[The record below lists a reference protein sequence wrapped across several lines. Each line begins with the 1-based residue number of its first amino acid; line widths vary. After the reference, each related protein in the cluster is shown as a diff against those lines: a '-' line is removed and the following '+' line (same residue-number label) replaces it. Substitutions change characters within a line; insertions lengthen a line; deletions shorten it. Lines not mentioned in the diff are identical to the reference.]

1 MTTYRLRLLARRIL
15 GCIAL
20 FAPLPVLGVEA
31 RAQTRG
37 GTITGMVRDSV
48 SVPIASADI
57 MLRPGGQRTRTDSAG
72 RFTFTGLDPNSYT
85 VVARKVGFL
94 PETWDVKLAG
104 SSRMDITIVL
114 GRQIPTL
121 DTMVTRAS
129 RDCPQFSYEAFLCR
143 RGWQGGIFLDDAAI
157 TDQDVIYVGQLFHD
171 MPVFRVDFHL
181 DTDGRAY
188 TLRTTRSWGCIKTLV
203 NGHPYG
209 IPPRYTSSLIAL
221 EVYPRGDR
229 VPRELERYT
238 MPDSGITKS
247 GPCTLIV
254 YWTDQSPRPPKG
266 GRVPPA

>member
-1 MTTYRLRLLARRIL
+1 MNTAHYRLMATRIL
-15 GCIAL
+15 GWTGLLVLLLAL
-20 FAPLPVLGVEA
+20 RTEA
-31 RAQTRG
+31 QQQTRG
-37 GTITGMVRDSV
+37 GTITGFVRDS
-48 SVPIASADI
+48 ASAPVVGADI
-57 MLRPGGQRTRTDSAG
+57 MLRPSAQRTRTDSAG
-72 RFTFTGLDPNSYT
+72 RFLFTGLDPNSYT

-94 PETWDVKLAG
+94 PETWDVKLTNA
-104 SSRMDITIVL
+104 SRMEISIVL

-121 DTMVTRAS
+121 DTVVTRAS

-157 TDQDVIYVGQLFHD
+157 TDQNVIYVGQLFQD
-171 MPVFRVDFHL
+171 MSVFRVDFHL
-181 DTDGRAY
+181 DPDGRVY

-209 IPPRYTSSLIAL
+209 FPPRYSSSLIAL

-247 GPCTLIV
+247 GRCTLIV

-266 GRVPPA
+266 GRVPF

>member
-1 MTTYRLRLLARRIL
+1 MTIDLQHAASRRVL
-15 GCIAL
+15 SWIAVIV
-20 FAPLPVLGVEA
+20 PLIGV
-31 RAQTRG
+31 RADAQDQTRG
-37 GTITGMVRDSV
+37 GTITGIVRDSA
-48 SVPIASADI
+48 SMPIVGADL
-57 MLRPGGQRTRTDSAG
+57 MLRPNAYRTRTDSTG
-72 RFTFTGLDPNSYT
+72 RFAFTGLDPDSYT

-94 PETWDVKLAG
+94 PETWDVRLTN
-104 SSRMDITIVL
+104 SSRTDITIVL
-114 GRQIPTL
+114 GRHVPTL
-121 DTMVTRAS
+121 DTVKTRAT
-129 RDCPQFSYEAFLCR
+129 RECPLFSYEAFLCR
-143 RGWQGGIFLDDAAI
+143 SGSPGGIFLDDAAI
-157 TDQDVIYVGQLFHD
+157 TDQNVIYVGQLFQN
-171 MPVFRVDFHL
+171 MAALRVDFHL

-229 VPRELERYT
+229 VPRELARYT

-266 GRVPPA
+266 GKAPF